1 MKKIF
6 VDAYV
11 WMYGVT
17 KKEAMEAYNTTDADY
32 HNAII
37 KCFLDNAKASFYN
50 D

>member
-17 KKEAMEAYNTTDADY
+17 KKEAMEAYKTTDANY
-32 HNAII
+32 HDVII
-37 KCFLDNAKASFYN
+37 KCFLDNAKASFDN

>member
-17 KKEAMEAYNTTDADY
+17 KKEAMEAYKTTDANY
-32 HNAII
+32 HNVII
-37 KCFLDNAKASFYN
+37 KCFRDNAKASFYN